1 MSLSASGI
9 DPALSKFMH
18 EKILLVDSDRCS
30 LRNIGS
36 FLRTEGYEVDEASN
50 GNEAARLLDEEG
62 FDLVLSDVIMPGLS
76 GFHLIERARSVAS
89 EIPVLLMSGFPG
101 IDYDYVTQ
109 RGATDFIMKPLEFDE
124 LLSKVKRSLKLRSHT

>member
-1 MSLSASGI
+1 MSLSAGGI
-9 DPALSKFMH
+9 DPAPSKFMH
-18 EKILLVDSDRCS
+18 EKILLVDNDRRS
-30 LRNIGS
+30 LMNIAS
-36 FLRTEGYEVDEASN
+36 FLRAEGYEVDEASN

-76 GFHLIERARSVAS
+76 GFHLIERARTVAS
-89 EIPVLLMSGFPG
+89 ETPVLLMSGLPG